1 MKNRRILP
9 FLMVIGLSLTSCGS
23 GGIISNEKAISL
35 FEKIKNSI
43 NSSEYNIGNS
53 KGILTGKYRYSYGD
67 GMQGEIQNQEFT
79 LKFDLKNYFCE
90 YTNYQKIEQKFIG
103 TGSTIK
109 EFHEYKL
116 YELQNNRLYY
126 ESVITETITSP
137 NNEKTTDT
145 DTFSETFDNK
155 TEWHSSMK
163 TSVQPY
169 KDILENIFASIE
181 AFIYK
186 KTESTTLGS
195 SNTPIYYS
203 DNSGNLKI
211 INSNES
217 DETTNS
223 SNLEIC
229 FENNNFSFY
238 KYSYDRPITGF
249 STHINKEYRYSSY

>member
-43 NSSEYNIGNS
+43 KSSEYNIGNS
-53 KGILTGKYRYSYGD
+53 RGILTGKYRYSCGD

-90 YTNYQKIEQKFIG
+90 YTNYHKTEQKYIG
-103 TGSTIK
+103 IGSTIK
-109 EFHEYKL
+109 ELHEHKL
-116 YELQNNRLYY
+116 YELQNDHLYY

-145 DTFSETFDNK
+145 DTFNETFDNK
-155 TEWHSSMK
+155 TDWHSSMK

-169 KDILENIFASIE
+169 EDILLNIFASIE
-181 AFIYK
+181 MFIYK
-186 KTESTTLGS
+186 KTESTTIGS

-211 INSNES
+211 INSNED
-217 DETTNS
+217 DETARS

-229 FENNNFSFY
+229 FENNNFSYY
-238 KYSYDRPITGF
+238 KYSYDHPITGF
-249 STHINKEYRYSSY
+249 STYINKEYKYSSY

>member
-1 MKNRRILP
+1 MKNRTILS
-9 FLMVIGLSLTSCGS
+9 FLMVIGLSLTSCSS
-23 GGIISNEKAISL
+23 GGIISNQKAISL

-43 NSSEYNIGNS
+43 KNSEYNIGNS
-53 KGILTGKYRYSYGD
+53 RGILTGKYRYSYGD
-67 GMQGEIQNQEFT
+67 GMQGEIQKQEFT

-90 YTNYQKIEQKFIG
+90 YINYYKTEQKFIT

-109 EFHEYKL
+109 ELHEYKL
-116 YELQNNRLYY
+116 YELQNDRLYY
-126 ESVITETITSP
+126 ESVITETITLP

-145 DTFSETFDNK
+145 NTFSETLDNK

-169 KDILENIFASIE
+169 EDILLNIFTSIE
-181 AFIYK
+181 MFIYE
-186 KTESTTLGS
+186 KTEPTTIGS

-217 DETTNS
+217 DETTKS

-229 FENNNFSFY
+229 FENSNFSFY
-238 KYSYDRPITGF
+238 KYSYDHPITGF
-249 STHINKEYRYSSY
+249 STYINKEYKYSSY